1 MDEEDFCYCHYDHTD
16 ETDEYHDCLDY
27 MECEECP
34 YYYADLDQVVKFTE
48 RLTTNK
54 EKSEM
59 GMYELAHNCCYCKDG
74 LARYRDFE
82 NDIDARE
89 LTRRILKNFADSDDA
104 FVDDDD
110 FDEEMLELLKYE
122 TSTIEGLIALF
133 YRNMWAMA
141 NLRERLNEY
150 ENLEEQ
156 GLLLRLPCPIGTTVY
171 NTTLWDDVTEK
182 VEVDGKTFYRIAHKH
197 KVSKSTFSLGDI
209 YNFGKTV
216 FLTQEEAEQK
226 LKEMES
232 D

>member
-1 MDEEDFCYCHYDHTD
+1 M
-16 ETDEYHDCLDY
+16 
-27 MECEECP
+27 
-34 YYYADLDQVVKFTE
+34 E

-89 LTRRILKNFADSDDA
+89 LTRQLLKNFANSDDA
-104 FVDDDD
+104 FVDDDDD
-110 FDEEMLELLKYE
+110 FDEEMLELLMSE

-141 NLRERLNEY
+141 DLRERLNEY

-171 NTTLWDDVTEK
+171 NTTLWDNVTEK
-182 VEVDGKTFYRIAHKH
+182 VEVDGKTFYKIVHKH

-216 FLTQEEAEQK
+216 FLTQAEAEQK
-226 LKEMES
+226 LKEMER